1 MKFAISAFTDVG
13 TVRDSNQDRILTNGK
28 LTDDGRTDLADQDS
42 CVCFVADGVGGNKR
56 GDFAS
61 EFILRG
67 ISSISSFDNLEQQLR
82 TMNAELVRITSPRS
96 EVAGTATTLTGL
108 VATDNIFRIIHVG
121 DSQLWLQREG
131 TLFKVTNDQVL
142 NEYEGNSPL
151 TSFFGGSDADLKFD
165 TDLFVNEFVIDDLFL
180 VCSDGLSKSLSHK
193 SIKAI
198 LVEELELQSKAQKLL
213 SECRANG
220 AEDNVSVIL
229 IQRTD

>member
-13 TVRDSNQDRILTNGK
+13 TVRDSNQDRILTNGT
-28 LTDDGRTDLADQDS
+28 LTDDGGIDLADQDS

-67 ISSISSFDNLEQQLR
+67 ISSIRSFDNLEHQLR

-108 VATDNIFRIIHVG
+108 VATDDNFRIIHVG

-151 TSFFGGSDADLKFD
+151 TSFFGGADADLKFD
-165 TDLFVNEFVIDDLFL
+165 TDLFVNEFAIDDVFL
-180 VCSDGLSKSLSHK
+180 ICSDGLSKSLSHK
-193 SIKAI
+193 TVKAV
-198 LVEELELQSKAQKLL
+198 LVERLELPSKAQKLL
-213 SECRANG
+213 TACRANG

-229 IQRTD
+229 IQRTE